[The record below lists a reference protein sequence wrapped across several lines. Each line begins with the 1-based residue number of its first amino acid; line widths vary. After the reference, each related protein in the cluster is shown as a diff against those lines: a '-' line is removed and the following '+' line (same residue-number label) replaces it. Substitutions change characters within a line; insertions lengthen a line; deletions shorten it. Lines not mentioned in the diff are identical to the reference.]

1 MSSDD
6 YAQQLG
12 SLLPMGPAWPNEG
25 SQCSRMLSGLAAEL
39 ARIDDRADALL
50 DEVDPRTVT
59 ELIDEWELVSGTT
72 GSSLVQRRAA
82 LHARMI
88 SLGGQSRAYFIT
100 LAGALGYTIT
110 IEELQP
116 FRASKNRVGD
126 VLAVPGI
133 VYAWRVSVLGVGG
146 APDLEALFRD
156 LKPAHTAVTF
166 IYPAELDRGC
176 AVRLDHCRVCALV
189 VTGSDHVSSTR
200 ALSTFVPIAARAC
213 SMRRVSRM
221 TADGVWTYVLDS
233 NDDLTR
239 LRCLR
244 RLRLRSRSRSSASDG
259 SMSQDLCVDNCCR
272 HRRRWERLAA
282 ATRAA

>member
-1 MSSDD
+1 MAMSSDD

-166 IYPAELDRGC
+166 IYPAGSLAG
-176 AVRLDHCRVCALV
+176 AMSGSITVGTASL
-189 VTGSDHVSSTR
+189 TGSIRLINARTD
-200 ALSTFVPIAARAC
+200 TFVPIAARAC
-213 SMRRVSRM
+213 TCGVFSMTS
-221 TADGVWTYVLDS
+221 AGVWTYVLDS
-233 NDDLTR
+233 K
-239 LRCLR
+239 RCGR
-244 RLRLRSRSRSSASDG
+244 DRAAGQGDTGRVGDG
-259 SMSQDLCVDNCCR
+259 LGLGQISVRDGADHCCR
-272 HRRRWERLAA
+272 HRRCWDDRR
-282 ATRAA
+282 R